1 MNSKNNSATLDASLI
16 KGNFRHEQT
25 SGIITHDFYQNFPN
39 SDKNSDKNLNS
50 DKNFD
55 KQSRCRL
62 ESVT

>member
-1 MNSKNNSATLDASLI
+1 MEDHSRPLLIRETPGTSKHHA
-16 KGNFRHEQT
+16 